1 MINRNTTSF
10 ILVFLLLVFF
20 GCKRKYE
27 EGPLISLGTKCA
39 RLQNSWRLEYFNID
53 GVDSTDAIYQ
63 SLGITDNKFVAK
75 LYVDAYYGTCH
86 NYGATTVTINSS
98 TNGST
103 SLFGIYELSKDG
115 RWLYMLIIDVDGAP
129 GLKYSSVGPFFTKGY
144 VSYRIK
150 RLTSKD
156 LWLDVTY
163 QGKYCWI
170 HFKATS

>member
-10 ILVFLLLVFF
+10 ILVFLLLVFL

-27 EGPLISLGTKCA
+27 EGSLISLGSKCA
-39 RLQNSWRLEYFNID
+39 KLEQEWRLEYFNVD

-86 NYGATTVTINSS
+86 NYGATTVTINSPA
-98 TNGST
+98 NGSI
-103 SLFGIYELSKDG
+103 SVSGAYDLSNNGKY
-115 RWLYMLIIDVDGAP
+115 LNMNIIQGGVSNFISKP
-129 GLKYSSVGPFFTKGY
+129 VGPFFTGRY